1 MMDDS
6 AQRSRGFTL
15 VEVIVGSI
23 VLAIVTGAT
32 TTAVSN
38 LARAKSVS
46 AARQQAVE
54 RAHTAAAMIATD
66 ALRLV
71 RDHDLVTIP
80 VVDGSH
86 RLIGRITVD
95 DIVDVIQ
102 EEHTEDLARL
112 TGTGAEDVREVSIAQ
127 TLRDRAPWLFI
138 ALGGQFLAAMIM
150 RSKQAYLVEIPQLAF
165 FIPAVMAMG
174 GNTGVQSASLVI
186 RGLATGELRL
196 SHFRRRLKREF
207 LVALS
212 IGSVFAVILI
222 GGGFVLTGWWAL
234 GLVVGLATLVT
245 ITVASTGGM
254 VIPMVLRRLG
264 KDPALATGPFLTTL
278 NDVFGIAVY
287 LLLAYFFLF
296 YLGLRW

>member
-1 MMDDS
+1 MWGRVGWEDLWW
-6 AQRSRGFTL
+6 L
-15 VEVIVGSI
+15 VGVDTDRRVVGVVPNWKMLLAAPARKVGEIMSPDPVSVEAELDQEEVS
-23 VLAIVTGAT
+23 
-32 TTAVSN
+32 
-38 LARAKSVS
+38 
-46 AARQQAVE
+46 
-54 RAHTAAAMIATD
+54 M
-66 ALRLV
+66 LV

-174 GNTGVQSASLVI
+174 GNTGVQSASLVL
-186 RGLATGELRL
+186 RGLATGAVRL
-196 SHFRRRLKREF
+196 SHFLRRLKREF
-207 LVALS
+207 LVAWS
-212 IGSVFAVILI
+212 VGSVSACIFR
-222 GGGFVLTGWWAL
+222 GGGFVLPGWWAL

-278 NDVFGIAVY
+278 NDVIGIAVY